1 MAHQIFPRPVA
12 WIGSSKKDFYAFP
25 DEVQAEMGYALY
37 LAQTGER
44 HHKTK
49 MLTGL
54 HPSVIEILESYHGD
68 TYRTIYTV
76 KFSSVIFVLHAFQ
89 KKSKSGIKTPKFEI
103 ETIRQRLREAEEW
116 MKGHAS

>member
-1 MAHQIFPRPVA
+1 MAQQIFPRPVA
-12 WIGSSKKDFYAFP
+12 WIGSSKKDFSAFP
-25 DEVQAEMGYALY
+25 DEVQAEIGYALY

-54 HPSVIEILESYHGD
+54 QPSVIEILVSYRGD

-76 KFSSVIFVLHAFQ
+76 KFSSVVFVLHAFQ
-89 KKSKSGIKTPKFEI
+89 KKSKSGIKSLKSTQYVKGFVKPKN
-103 ETIRQRLREAEEW
+103 
-116 MKGHAS
+116 G

>member
-1 MAHQIFPRPVA
+1 MAHQISPRPVA
-12 WIGSSKKDFYAFP
+12 WIGSSKRDFCAFP
-25 DEVQAEMGYALY
+25 DEVQAEIGYALY

-54 HPSVIEILESYHGD
+54 QPSVIEILESYRGD

-89 KKSKSGIKTPKFEI
+89 KNQNLESKRPSLKSTRYVKGFVKPKN
-103 ETIRQRLREAEEW
+103 
-116 MKGHAS
+116 G

>member
-1 MAHQIFPRPVA
+1 MAQHIFPRPVA
-12 WIGSSKKDFYAFP
+12 WIGSSKKDFSAFP

-54 HPSVIEILESYHGD
+54 HPSVIEILESYRGD

-89 KKSKSGIKTPKFEI
+89 KKSTQGIKTPLPD
-103 ETIRQRLREAEEW
+103 IRLIGERLKRAQMDYESG
-116 MKGHAS
+116 K